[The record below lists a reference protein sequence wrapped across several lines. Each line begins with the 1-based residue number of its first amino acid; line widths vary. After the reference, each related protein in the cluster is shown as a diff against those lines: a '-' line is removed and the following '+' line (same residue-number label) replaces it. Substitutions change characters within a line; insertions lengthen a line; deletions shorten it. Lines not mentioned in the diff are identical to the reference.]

1 MASQQKDSEPVEEA
15 RGAAEGDVVVIDFVG
30 KIDGAPFEGGSA
42 EGHHLELGSESFIPG
57 FEGQL
62 VGAAAGESR
71 DVTVSFPDDY
81 QASHLAGKEAV
92 FDVKVKEIR
101 ATKPVAIDDAFA
113 QRLGLDDLAALR
125 NAVPEQI
132 QGEFAA
138 E

>member
-1 MASQQKDSEPVEEA
+1 MIIFFFLMIRRPPRSTRTDTLFPYTTLFRS
-15 RGAAEGDVVVIDFVG
+15 
-30 KIDGAPFEGGSA
+30 
-42 EGHHLELGSESFIPG
+42 HHLELGSESFIPG

-101 ATKPVAIDDAFA
+101 APKPVAIDDAFA
-113 QRLGLDDLAALR
+113 QRFRLDDLAALR
-125 NAVPEQI
+125 SDERRGGKACVSTCRYRWCPYN
-132 QGEFAA
+132 
-138 E
+138 

>member
-1 MASQQKDSEPVEEA
+1 MRISDWSS
-15 RGAAEGDVVVIDFVG
+15 DVCSSDL
-30 KIDGAPFEGGSA
+30 PFEGGSA

-101 ATKPVAIDDAFA
+101 APKQVAIDAAFP
-113 QRLGLDDLAALR
+113 QSFGLDDLAAMQIGR
-125 NAVPEQI
+125 AHVWTPVHNAQ
-132 QGEFAA
+132 
-138 E
+138 